1 VPAVRLAILILIAGL
16 GSFIL
21 LLISTEFWGNGKLI
35 AQKEMIGKLSEN
47 FVAVRKLPKQF
58 FPPFNHAGYVYR
70 LEYWRNKHLMEK
82 CFLID
87 SPIDEKSVEI
97 TFADSEEAYG
107 SIVWIDGRQLGVF
120 MRDGKWRAKP

>member
-1 VPAVRLAILILIAGL
+1 
-16 GSFIL
+16 
-21 LLISTEFWGNGKLI
+21 
-35 AQKEMIGKLSEN
+35 
-47 FVAVRKLPKQF
+47 
-58 FPPFNHAGYVYR
+58 
-70 LEYWRNKHLMEK
+70 MEK